1 MSSAWSAFAGAV
13 AVSARCLCKAP
24 SVTGPSFAPT
34 PPPAR
39 TPCATPA
46 PPPHLLLVDQAGD
59 PDLSDITCLSV
70 HRARPLFRVRPGL
83 RLRRELQGAPRTQT
97 KVTSS
102 KTGEPSMDHR
112 SPPTYA
118 RPTRPHAL
126 QRTRS

>member
-59 PDLSDITCLSV
+59 PDLSDITCLPV
-70 HRARPLFRVRPGL
+70 HPAPPLFPVRPAR
-83 RLRRELQGAPRTQT
+83 RLGRELEGPPRTQT
-97 KVTSS
+97 KVTPG
-102 KTGEPSMDHR
+102 TAGEPKMSHR
-112 SPPTYA
+112 N
-118 RPTRPHAL
+118 H
-126 QRTRS
+126 